1 MILKNIIQRIETLY
15 KNYLEQNS
23 ENLFNANTD
32 FFFEKIYSIPIC
44 NQILEELIL
53 HNKVKIETFE
63 NRENLEPFD
72 YIYDIVSQGEKY
84 YIAYCIQ
91 YYHFLHEKKISGSL
105 RGERYY
111 DDVLW
116 TENDNSPELEKMNL
130 FRSGFIRPIVNYLT
144 GNIKNESVIID
155 TIQRYKQ
162 RVERFKS
169 IMASQT
175 LTEHILQRDLAL
187 FLFDN
192 HLEFDKEVD
201 TCDGRIDFKIGGDS
215 VVYGTILECND
226 KPYIVEVKYLDKK
239 EKLSSIDDAKGQ
251 LRIYMEQVP
260 SYGCL
265 LIYTNDETDYELSD
279 WSDNQITVISVY
291 IGDNTPSRRHYR
303 PAKG

>member
-72 YIYDIVSQGEKY
+72 YIYDIVSLGEKY

-91 YYHFLHEKKISGSL
+91 YYHFLHKKKISGYN

-144 GNIKNESVIID
+144 GNIKNESIIID

-169 IMASQT
+169 IMSSHT